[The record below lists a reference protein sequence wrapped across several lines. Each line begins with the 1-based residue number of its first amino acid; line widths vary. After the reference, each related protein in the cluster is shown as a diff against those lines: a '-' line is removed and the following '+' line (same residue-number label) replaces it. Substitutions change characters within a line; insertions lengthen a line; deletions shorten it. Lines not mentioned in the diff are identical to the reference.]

1 MARLIGAVLQ
11 VVGLAAVSFGAFMIA
26 VWLGFVVA
34 GASAFAIGFVTERG
48 G

>member
-11 VVGLAAVSFGAFMIA
+11 VVGLAAVSFGAFL
-26 VWLGFVVA
+26 VWVPLGFGVA
-34 GASAFAIGFVTERG
+34 GASAFAIGYVTERG